1 MNRSTKRLDVGSR
14 EAVGLVATR
23 EIQVRMRSKA
33 YLVTLLVTAI
43 AAVALPVILH
53 LVNLTPGATRIA
65 VVGSDS
71 SLSSAL
77 RTTAQGLGQKITLVT
92 VPDQQ
97 TGVAQVGAG
106 KVAVLA
112 QTGAAGQVQA
122 IVDTGISSA
131 TRQLFQVVDQ
141 QQALG
146 DQFVKLGATPAQAQ
160 QALGTVDGSQVQVT
174 QLKASDPRQ
183 GQHIII
189 AIAAGLLMYMSLML
203 VGQIVAQGVVEEKS
217 SRVVELL
224 LATIRPWQLLFGKV
238 LGTGLLGL
246 VQMAI
251 PSILGVGVG
260 IATGTL
266 NIALG
271 DSIGAVAWALLW
283 YVVGFAIYAM
293 VFAAL
298 GATVSRQEDV
308 QGLTFPA
315 VAPLI
320 VAWVIG
326 ISVVPSDPGNSLV
339 TWLSMLPPF
348 APVLMPMR
356 VAMGVA
362 PMWQILLSLALAVVF
377 AHLLLRFAA
386 RIYRNS
392 VLRSGSR
399 VPLREALKA
408 A

>member
-14 EAVGLVATR
+14 EAVGLVAAR

-77 RTTAQGLGQKITLVT
+77 RTTAQGLGQKITIVT

-320 VAWVIG
+320 AAWVIG

-377 AHLLLRFAA
+377 AYLLLRFAA

>member
-1 MNRSTKRLDVGSR
+1 MSGSTQRLDVGSR
-14 EAVGLVATR
+14 EAVRLVAAR
-23 EIQVRMRSKA
+23 EIRVRVRSKA
-33 YLVTLLVTAI
+33 YLITLVVTAL
-43 AAVALPVILH
+43 AAVVLPVVLH
-53 LVNLTPGATRIA
+53 LVNLGPSTTKIA
-65 VVGSDS
+65 LVRSDS
-71 SLSSAL
+71 SLSSTLQA
-77 RTTAQGLGQKITLVT
+77 TADGLGQKITVVL

-97 TGVAQVGAG
+97 TGVAEV
-106 KVAVLA
+106 K
-112 QTGAAGQVQA
+112 AGQVGVLVQSGASGGIQA
-122 IVDTGISSA
+122 TVDTSLNSVG
-131 TRQLFQVVDQ
+131 RQVLQAVEQ

-146 DQFVKLGATPAQAQ
+146 DQFVKFGATPAQAQ
-160 QALGTVDGSQVQVT
+160 QAVGTVAGAQVQVT
-174 QLKASDPRQ
+174 QLKTSDPQ
-183 GQHIII
+183 QAQHIVI

-246 VQMAI
+246 VQMIVPAV
-251 PSILGVGVG
+251 LGVGVG

-271 DSIGAVAWALLW
+271 DSLGAVGWALLW

-320 VAWVIG
+320 AAWVIG

-339 TWLSMLPPF
+339 TWLSMLPPT

-362 PMWQILLSLALAVVF
+362 PMWQILLALVLAIVF
-377 AHLLLRFAA
+377 AYLLLRFAA

>member
-1 MNRSTKRLDVGSR
+1 MSGSVQRLDVSSR
-14 EAVGLVATR
+14 EAVRLVAVR
-23 EIQVRMRSKA
+23 EIQVRIRSKA
-33 YLVTLLVTAI
+33 YLVTLVITAV

-53 LVNLTPGATRIA
+53 LINLGPSVTKIA

-71 SLSSAL
+71 SLSAPL
-77 RTTAQGLGQKITLVT
+77 ETTAQTLGQKITIVT
-92 VPDQQ
+92 VPDAP
-97 TGVAQVGAG
+97 TGVAQVRAG
-106 KVAVLA
+106 DVAVLA
-112 QTGAAGQVQA
+112 QSGPGGEVQA
-122 IVDTGISSA
+122 TVDTGLSA
-131 TRQLFQVVDQ
+131 AARQLLQVVDQ

-146 DQFVKLGATPAQAQ
+146 GQFVKLGATPTEAQ
-160 QALGTVDGSQVQVT
+160 QALGAVAGSQVQVT
-174 QLKASDPRQ
+174 QLKATDPRQ

-246 VQMAI
+246 VQMIVPAV
-251 PSILGVGVG
+251 LGVGVG

-271 DSIGAVAWALLW
+271 DSIGAVGWALLW

-320 VAWVIG
+320 AAWVIG
-326 ISVVPSDPGNSLV
+326 ISVVPSDPGSSLV

-362 PMWQILLSLALAVVF
+362 PMWQILLALVLAVVF
-377 AHLLLRFAA
+377 AYLLLRFAA

-399 VPLREALKA
+399 VPLREALRA

>member
-1 MNRSTKRLDVGSR
+1 MSGSTQRLDVGSR
-14 EAVGLVATR
+14 EAVRLVAAR
-23 EIQVRMRSKA
+23 EIRVRVRSKA
-33 YLVTLLVTAI
+33 YLITLVVTAL
-43 AAVALPVILH
+43 AAVVLPVVLH
-53 LVNLTPGATRIA
+53 LVNLGPSTTKIA
-65 VVGSDS
+65 LLRSDS
-71 SLSSAL
+71 SLSSTLQA
-77 RTTAQGLGQKITLVT
+77 TADGLGQKITVVL

-97 TGVAQVGAG
+97 TGVAEVKAG
-106 KVAVLA
+106 KVGVLVQSGVSGGIQATVNTSLNSVGRQVLQAVE
-112 QTGAAGQVQA
+112 
-122 IVDTGISSA
+122 
-131 TRQLFQVVDQ
+131 Q

-146 DQFVKLGATPAQAQ
+146 DQFVKFGATPAQAQ
-160 QALGTVDGSQVQVT
+160 QAVGTVAGAQVQVT
-174 QLKASDPRQ
+174 QLKASDPQ
-183 GQHIII
+183 QAQHIVI
-189 AIAAGLLMYMSLML
+189 AIGAGLLMYMSLML

-224 LATIRPWQLLFGKV
+224 LATLRPWQLLFGKV

-246 VQMAI
+246 VQMIVPAV
-251 PSILGVGVG
+251 LGVGVG

-271 DSIGAVAWALLW
+271 DSLGAVGWALLW

-320 VAWVIG
+320 AAWVIG

-339 TWLSMLPPF
+339 TWLSMLPPT

-377 AHLLLRFAA
+377 AYLLLRFAA